1 MSTQN
6 YLLIGLTVICI
17 GLFGWLYANTCS
29 VSNTEKTI
37 TELVQ
42 KYDSIDTRVK
52 QLEYYVENTP
62 KELVLKIDL
71 DQKQSKTTKIK

>member
-1 MSTQN
+1 MSVQN
-6 YLLIGLTVICI
+6 YLLIGLSIICL

-29 VSNTEKTI
+29 VANTEKTL

-71 DQKQSKTTKIK
+71 GKEQFKTTKRK

>member
-1 MSTQN
+1 MSAQN

-17 GLFGWLYANTCS
+17 CLFGWLYANTCS

-42 KYDSIDTRVK
+42 KYDSINTRVK

-71 DQKQSKTTKIK
+71 GQEQFKTTK

>member
-42 KYDSIDTRVK
+42 KYDSINTRVK
-52 QLEYYVENTP
+52 QLEYYIE
-62 KELVLKIDL
+62 
-71 DQKQSKTTKIK
+71 KQSEQNNKHEVTIYLKTK

>member
-1 MSTQN
+1 MSVQN
-6 YLLIGLTVICI
+6 YLLIGLSIICL

-29 VSNTEKTI
+29 VANAEKTI

-52 QLEYYVENTP
+52 QLEYYIENSP
-62 KELVLKIDL
+62 KEFVLKIDL
-71 DQKQSKTTKIK
+71 GQEHLKPTKRK

>member
-6 YLLIGLTVICI
+6 YLLIGLSVICI

-71 DQKQSKTTKIK
+71 GQKQSKTTK

>member
-42 KYDSIDTRVK
+42 KYDSINTRVK

-71 DQKQSKTTKIK
+71 GQKPSKTTK

>member
-6 YLLIGLTVICI
+6 YILIGLTVICI

-37 TELVQ
+37 TELLQ

-71 DQKQSKTTKIK
+71 GQKQSKTTK

>member
-17 GLFGWLYANTCS
+17 CLFGWLYANTCS

-52 QLEYYVENTP
+52 QLEYYIE
-62 KELVLKIDL
+62 
-71 DQKQSKTTKIK
+71 KQSEQNNKHEVTIYLKTK

>member
-1 MSTQN
+1 MSTQS
-6 YLLIGLTVICI
+6 YLLIGLTAICI

-29 VSNTEKTI
+29 VTNTEKTI

-71 DQKQSKTTKIK
+71 GQKPSKTTK

>member
-6 YLLIGLTVICI
+6 YILIGLTVICI

-71 DQKQSKTTKIK
+71 GQKQSKTTK

>member
-6 YLLIGLTVICI
+6 YLLIGLTVICL
-17 GLFGWLYANTCS
+17 GLFGWLYSNTCT
-29 VSNTEKTI
+29 VTEANAKI
-37 TELVQ
+37 IELTQ
-42 KYDSIDTRVK
+42 HCDSLNVRVK

-71 DQKQSKTTKIK
+71 GQEHFKTTKRK

>member
-42 KYDSIDTRVK
+42 KYDSINTRVK

-71 DQKQSKTTKIK
+71 CQEQFKTKKK